1 MEIPITSGGPE
12 VVVVEPAGEL
22 LPELEHAPSNSAP
35 ARHDTAVQPDRLT
48 VFTICIPFMSLA
60 ALPEWEHVSP
70 VVGGSWIRCFQIGNT
85 VTVTVLVYPAL
96 VND

>member
-1 MEIPITSGGPE
+1 
-12 VVVVEPAGEL
+12 VVAVEPAGEL
-22 LPELEHAPSNSAP
+22 LPELVPAGELVLPELEHAPSNSAP
-35 ARHDTAVQPDRLT
+35 AKHDTAVQPDRLT

-85 VTVTVLVYPAL
+85 VTVTVLVYPVL